1 MNSDTPPQ
9 VLRFWQELMRTR
21 SGEER
26 LRMASSMY
34 ASARQLVLASL
45 REQNPGATV
54 AELRRALFLRLYG
67 HELSER
73 QREAILAHLAME
85 GEDPPSSPMA

>member
-1 MNSDTPPQ
+1 M
-9 VLRFWQELMRTR
+9 RFWQELMRTR

-26 LRMASSMY
+26 LEMASSMY
-34 ASARQLVLASL
+34 ASARQMLVASL
-45 REQNPGATV
+45 RNQHPGATV

-73 QREAILAHLAME
+73 QRAAILEHLARE
-85 GEDPPSSPMA
+85 GESQQRSDHAEG